1 MKKYLF
7 SILSLAMILA
17 SGCSQ
22 DEIVQEQIIPSADNL
37 FTAYFEQND
46 SRTYLESGKYLRW
59 TTGDE
64 LSIFMGTTLNNQYR
78 FTGETGDNSGGFEPA
93 SSPGFVTGNN
103 LDNPCHYAVYPYNKG
118 TKISESGVLTVNL
131 PAEQSYAENSFGVAA
146 NTMVAVTSSLNDMN
160 LAFKNACGYLKLK
173 FYGNDITVKN
183 VTLQSNGGEK
193 LSGSATLTAAHG
205 MNPSITMSSKAS
217 DIITLDCGE
226 TGVKIGSTKEEAT
239 EFWFVLPETSFSQ
252 GFTLT
257 IDDINGGRFVKT
269 TSKNIIV
276 ERNVIKPIS
285 AFEVKIE
292 DTTPYITF
300 KADAEQP
307 LTMSNAVE
315 TLEYSVNDGEWKE
328 LGTNIVTFGGNNGDL
343 RLRGKNK
350 YGTSGNNQTSQI
362 KFSEN
367 TFVSCTGDIRTLVD
381 FENYDTVNTSEAKF
395 ASLFGGCV
403 SLTTAPKL
411 PATTLAD
418 DCYNSMFFGCTN
430 LTTAPELPATTLTSY
445 CYQYMF
451 RKCSNLTVAPKLP
464 ATMLAQGC
472 YYGMFYDCKNLT
484 TSPELPATTLAH
496 SCYSGMF
503 MNCVEL
509 IIPPKKLSALTLA
522 NNCYFYMFK
531 GCNKLE
537 TAPEILATTV
547 AGNLVVICLKI
558 V

>member
-131 PAEQSYAENSFGVAA
+131 PSEQSYAENSFGVAA

-252 GFTLT
+252 
-257 IDDINGGRFVKT
+257 
-269 TSKNIIV
+269 
-276 ERNVIKPIS
+276 
-285 AFEVKIE
+285 
-292 DTTPYITF
+292 
-300 KADAEQP
+300 
-307 LTMSNAVE
+307 
-315 TLEYSVNDGEWKE
+315 
-328 LGTNIVTFGGNNGDL
+328 
-343 RLRGKNK
+343 
-350 YGTSGNNQTSQI
+350 
-362 KFSEN
+362 
-367 TFVSCTGDIRTLVD
+367 
-381 FENYDTVNTSEAKF
+381 
-395 ASLFGGCV
+395 
-403 SLTTAPKL
+403 
-411 PATTLAD
+411 
-418 DCYNSMFFGCTN
+418 
-430 LTTAPELPATTLTSY
+430 
-445 CYQYMF
+445 
-451 RKCSNLTVAPKLP
+451 
-464 ATMLAQGC
+464 
-472 YYGMFYDCKNLT
+472 
-484 TSPELPATTLAH
+484 
-496 SCYSGMF
+496 
-503 MNCVEL
+503 
-509 IIPPKKLSALTLA
+509 
-522 NNCYFYMFK
+522 
-531 GCNKLE
+531 
-537 TAPEILATTV
+537 
-547 AGNLVVICLKI
+547 
-558 V
+558 